1 MISRREVVTAGV
13 LGTLATGTAAE
24 PAEAAQ
30 SAEAQAVVGG
40 LAAIKTQIEELKG
53 HVFSGLVASSMS
65 IGRVGQ
71 VKERLELYLK
81 SSGKFPEFCD
91 IGTAV
96 FFDIYEWHV
105 KHQQQIQVTRLAD
118 QRLMIQFMFTQ
129 LILRWENDANYISAP
144 YDK

>member
-1 MISRREVVTAGV
+1 MISRRDVVTAGV
-13 LGTLATGTAAE
+13 LGSLATGASASQ
-24 PAEAAQ
+24 AEAGQ
-30 SAEAQAVVGG
+30 GG
-40 LAAIKTQIEELKG
+40 DVLVLRASLQDIKNQLEELKG

-71 VKERLELYLK
+71 VKDRLETYLK

-91 IGTAV
+91 IGTGV

-105 KHQQQIQVTRLAD
+105 KHQQQIQITRLAD

-129 LILRWENDANYISAP
+129 LILRWENDSNYISAP